1 MATPATKPVPVV
13 APKADLS
20 RLSPERWPEIAR
32 ELGLAGLSRQF
43 AQQSTFE
50 GREGEAGDRLRFCV
64 PLEALAETSLI
75 ERVEASLAAYF
86 GQKVRVSVRI
96 GAPQG
101 PTAAAQDA
109 RMKAE
114 ALAQAEAS
122 ITQSPVVQDLIRAFD
137 AKIVP
142 GSIRSV
148 GPLPTDALAAKRPA
162 QQTEVPSTSP
172 PPLGESS

>member
-20 RLSPERWPEIAR
+20 RLSPERWPEISR

-50 GREGEAGDRLRFCV
+50 GRDGETGDRLLFCV
-64 PLEALAETSLI
+64 PLEALTETGLM
-75 ERVEASLAAYF
+75 ERVEASLSAYF
-86 GQKVRVSVRI
+86 GQKLRVSVRV

-109 RMKAE
+109 RIKAE

-148 GPLPTDALAAKRPA
+148 GPLPTDASAARRPA
-162 QQTEVPSTSP
+162 QAEDLSTSP